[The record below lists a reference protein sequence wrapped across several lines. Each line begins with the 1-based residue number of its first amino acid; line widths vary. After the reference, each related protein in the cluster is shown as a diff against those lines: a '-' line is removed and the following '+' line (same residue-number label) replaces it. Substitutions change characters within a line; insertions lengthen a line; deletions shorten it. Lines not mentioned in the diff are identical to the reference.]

1 MTITDVTVN
10 VATDV
15 NAPEFVTNRALLRW
29 LRDIVSLT
37 KPESIHWCDGSDTE
51 WNALT
56 AELVTGGV
64 LIPLNPKLRPGSF
77 LARSDPDDV
86 ARVEDRTFIC
96 SINEADAGPTNN
108 WRDPDTMNAEL
119 KILFDGSM
127 RGRTL
132 YVVPFSM
139 GPLGGPISQVGIQIT
154 DSPYAVL
161 NMRIMTRMGFDALAQ
176 IDDNTPWVPAVH
188 SVGSPLVDESGHRIP
203 DSAWPSSSTKYIC
216 HFPETREIWS
226 YGSGY
231 GGNALL

>member
-1 MTITDVTVN
+1 MNSATTSALGETVPVT
-10 VATDV
+10 THL

-29 LRDIVSLT
+29 ISDIAVLT
-37 KPESIHWCDGSDTE
+37 KPESIHWCDGSDAE
-51 WNALT
+51 WTALT

-64 LIPLNPKLRPGSF
+64 LIPLNPELRPGSF

-108 WRDPDTMNAEL
+108 WRDPDSMNAEL
-119 KILFDGSM
+119 KALFDGSM

-176 IDDNTPWVPAVH
+176 
-188 SVGSPLVDESGHRIP
+188 
-203 DSAWPSSSTKYIC
+203 
-216 HFPETREIWS
+216 
-226 YGSGY
+226 
-231 GGNALL
+231 